1 MRGRLI
7 RIFPMYTHQP
17 KRHPSNSKLRLHYGH
32 TFRGVPVFQYP
43 GLPLITNYLETTWR
57 VLHDAMNAN
66 LRTLAIRLDLRYPD
80 AMPVGPMH
88 ADNACLSRFFTALQQ
103 ELKDAHTKYPPD
115 LRYVWC
121 REQNNSDKPHYHLL
135 LLLNYDAF
143 CSLGNFAHS
152 APGQYHRD
160 NLYHRCVRAWQC
172 AIGLHGP
179 SPRDWLTS
187 LRIDSH
193 RPTTSIPCTVMTLR
207 PFTMC
212 SVPAATC
219 AKLLLNR
226 LARAYADLAAAR

>member
-1 MRGRLI
+1 
-7 RIFPMYTHQP
+7 MYTHQP

-179 SPRDWLTS
+179 SPQGLVNVAQDRLTQAYNVHT
-187 LRIDSH
+187 LH
-193 RPTTSIPCTVMTLR
+193 RHDT
-207 PFTMC
+207 
-212 SVPAATC
+212 AAFHDVF
-219 AKLLLNR
+219 
-226 LARAYADLAAAR
+226 RASSYLCKVATKPVGSGVRGFGSSQIASR